1 MNLAVSTISCDNK
14 YHVMKDIES
23 LKTWLKDYHTE
34 TTAEEFDQFISYLFN
49 SNRDGISIL
58 DNHFTIVGVNYTME
72 RWYAHKGNFIGRK
85 CYDIYH
91 SRNFPCEG
99 CPTLTAIKTKRY
111 ATSLVP
117 YEDSEGVQGTQE
129 LCAFPLFDDSNSV
142 TGVIE
147 YVRAVEDE
155 KIEERVVEN
164 LKRRLRFQE
173 QTLNE
178 QEIALQVLIRQR
190 ERSEKRLADSIKR
203 NIDTLIY
210 PVLDDLKRRLEG
222 TEFFHQI
229 MLLETYTENL
239 LSPLASS
246 FTSRDYNL
254 TTREIQVADLIK
266 QGKTSKEIAGLLSIS
281 VKAVD
286 YHRMNVRRKLG
297 LTNTSENLRNR
308 LCNLDG
314 S

>member
-1 MNLAVSTISCDNK
+1 MFGTI
-14 YHVMKDIES
+14 MKDIES
-23 LKTWLKDYHTE
+23 LKTWLKDYGTD
-34 TTAEEFDQFISYLFN
+34 TIIEEFGQFISYLFN

-58 DNHFTIVGVNYTME
+58 DNHFTILGVNFTME
-72 RWYAHKGNFIGRK
+72 RWYAHRGSFIGQK
-85 CYDIYH
+85 CYDVYH
-91 SRNFPCEG
+91 SRRFPCEG
-99 CPTLTAIKTKRY
+99 CPTLTAIRTGRY
-111 ATSLVP
+111 ATSFVP

-129 LCAFPLFDDSNSV
+129 LCAFPLFDDGNKV

-155 KIEERVVEN
+155 KIEERVVDN

-222 TEFFHQI
+222 TEFFHQV

-239 LSPLASS
+239 LSPLAYA

-254 TTREIQVADLIK
+254 TAREIQVADLIK
-266 QGKTSKEIAGLLSIS
+266 QGKTSKEIAEMLGIS

-297 LTNTSENLRNR
+297 LTNTNENLRTR
-308 LCNLDG
+308 LCKIDG
-314 S
+314 I

>member
-1 MNLAVSTISCDNK
+1 
-14 YHVMKDIES
+14 MKDIES
-23 LKTWLKDYHTE
+23 FKTWLKDYRTD
-34 TTAEEFDQFISYLFN
+34 TLDEEFDQFISYLFN

-72 RWYAHKGNFIGRK
+72 RWYAHKGSITGRK

-91 SRNFPCEG
+91 SRNFPCQG
-99 CPTLTAIKTKRY
+99 CPTLTAIRTKRY
-111 ATSLVP
+111 ATSFVP
-117 YEDSEGVQGTQE
+117 YEDSEGVRGTQE
-129 LCAFPLFDDSNSV
+129 LCAFPLFDETNSV

-147 YVRAVEDE
+147 YVRAVEEE

-190 ERSEKRLADSIKR
+190 ERSEKRLAESIRR
-203 NIDTLIY
+203 NIDTLIN
-210 PVLDDLKRRLEG
+210 PVLDNLKRRLEG
-222 TEFFHQI
+222 TEYFHQI
-229 MLLETYTENL
+229 MLLETYTDNL
-239 LSPLASS
+239 LSPISSS

-254 TTREIQVADLIK
+254 TPRETQVADLIK
-266 QGKTSKEIAGLLSIS
+266 QGKTSKEIAGILGIS
-281 VKAVD
+281 AKAVD

-308 LCNLDG
+308 LYDLD
-314 S
+314 SS